1 MPIELHGLQALRM
14 DLPSPTH
21 LKLNPGPQQLLLLR
35 GLHSDGLSFFLRL
48 HWVWPSLLCPPAG
61 HWPRCHRSDSVDS
74 RRTVVPTCYS
84 VRVSSGCHNNIP
96 QIEGLEQQTLTVSKF
111 WKLEIQDQDAIWCGS
126 WWGLSSWLADG
137 HLLAVCLCAIGSELY
152 RSHWILGKELMAS
165 I

>member
-1 MPIELHGLQALRM
+1 MPIALHGLQALRM

-84 VRVSSGCHNNIP
+84 VRVSSGCHNYLRLR
-96 QIEGLEQQTLTVSKF
+96 GLNNRHLLSQSSGNWKSKTRM
-111 WKLEIQDQDAIWCGS
+111 
-126 WWGLSSWLADG
+126 LADVVLG
-137 HLLAVCLCAIGSELY
+137 EGSLLGLQMATFLLCVY
-152 RSHWILGKELMAS
+152 VQ
-165 I
+165 